1 MWRRV
6 YYKVTQP
13 ELINLLDLV
22 KTNTSRSY
30 TLSSAKEKFGD
41 DFVNKAQSDGFV
53 DVKNES
59 IGISVGDWS
68 PTHEVLK
75 LTNRS
80 KSLARTHQ
88 ENERSTEL
96 SSDAKRNV
104 AIRVIGG
111 LITAALLY
119 VIGRMLG
126 VSL

>member
-13 ELINLLDLV
+13 ELIDLLDIV

-30 TLSSAKEKFGD
+30 TLASAKEKFGD
-41 DFVNKAQSDGFV
+41 DFVNKAQSDRFV
-53 DVKNES
+53 DIKNVS
-59 IGISVGDWS
+59 IGASVGNWS

-80 KSLARTHQ
+80 KTLARTHQ

-96 SSDAKRNV
+96 RADAKRNI

-119 VIGRMLG
+119 TIGRMLNI
-126 VSL
+126 SL